1 MIEEKF
7 DDLVEDL
14 MKNPRFREEYD
25 ALKPEFDAVRAE
37 MDARKDEQCDLSVHT
52 RAVVPHAVPAVQ

>member
-1 MIEEKF
+1 MVEEKF

-25 ALKPEFDAVRAE
+25 ALKPEFDAARAE
-37 MDARKDEQCDLSVHT
+37 MDAKPEERCDVSAVRT
-52 RAVVPHAVPAVQ
+52 RAAFPRAAAAQ